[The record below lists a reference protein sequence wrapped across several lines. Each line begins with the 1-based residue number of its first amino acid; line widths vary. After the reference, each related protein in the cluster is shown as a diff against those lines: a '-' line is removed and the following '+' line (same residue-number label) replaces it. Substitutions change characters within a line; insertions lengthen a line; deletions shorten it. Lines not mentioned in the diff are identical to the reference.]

1 MAYDDDFIEDTK
13 SREGMVS
20 EDACKYLIVVITILM
35 LLLALPSMISQTYE
49 NPLPGILALG
59 LTALI
64 LSILYLASKLE
75 KASDSPLPET

>member
-1 MAYDDDFIEDTK
+1 MAYEDDIIEETK

-20 EDACKYLIVVITILM
+20 EDACKYLIVIITILM
-35 LLLALPSMISQTYE
+35 LLLALPSMLSQTYE

-64 LSILYLASKLE
+64 LSILYLTSKLD
-75 KASDSPLPET
+75 KARDST